1 MTVTRTRS
9 NLFYVLALAAIAV
22 MVLLPVVWGDKQV
35 PAGNAAVLSP
45 ASSDAIR
52 DIHIFTVEFKTK
64 QDGKEKEVY
73 RWDPETV
80 ILHKGETVRLH
91 FHGFQGKEHVFSIL
105 GLGVQTTVR
114 KGETVTVTVKPHK
127 AGTFKL
133 VCHTHE
139 TVEKHGPMI
148 GYVTV
153 LEK

>member
-1 MTVTRTRS
+1 MTFTRPRS
-9 NLFYVLALAAIAV
+9 NLFYVLALATIAV
-22 MVLLPVVWGDKQV
+22 MVLLPAVWGHKRI

-45 ASSDAIR
+45 TSSKAVR

-64 QDGKEKEVY
+64 QNGKEMEVY

-80 ILHKGETVRLH
+80 ILYKEETARLH
-91 FHGFQGKEHVFSIL
+91 FHGFQGKEHRFSIP
-105 GLGVQTTVR
+105 GLGVYTTIH
-114 KGETVTVTVKPHK
+114 KGETATVTVKPHK
-127 AGTFKL
+127 TGTFEL

-139 TVEKHGPMI
+139 TVESHGPMI